1 MALRILD
8 IGLSPGFLRF
18 LNLSWLANG
27 WIRRFYVVFP
37 YAVSMSR
44 LGRLGKSGAEQRKN
58 EMNGPILVFGARG
71 QVGREL
77 VALSTARGVPVI
89 GLSRQ
94 DADITNEITV
104 RAALDVHRPAVVVNA
119 AGYTSIDRAEREQ
132 ELAAAANVTGPAVLA
147 AACAATGI
155 PLIHLSCDHVFNGTK
170 KSAYVEND
178 KIAPLNVYGRTK
190 AEGEAKVR
198 ELLPRHVILR
208 TSWIY
213 GPHGRNFL
221 RNVLKLAAE
230 RDELRM
236 VGDQI
241 GCPTATVD
249 LAEAIIVVARK
260 LATEAKA
267 SGTFHFAGNGAT
279 SWYGLASEIV
289 QRQTIFTGRTPR
301 VVEIKLAEYSTSA
314 KRALNCELDS
324 ARFRTVFGFAASP
337 WKFRVAEVVA
347 AVIATANR
355 KAAAA
360 AAVAAATAAA
370 ASVPVAVPAS
380 NGVRDQNPTGGR
392 PILT

>member
-1 MALRILD
+1 
-8 IGLSPGFLRF
+8 
-18 LNLSWLANG
+18 
-27 WIRRFYVVFP
+27 
-37 YAVSMSR
+37 
-44 LGRLGKSGAEQRKN
+44 
-58 EMNGPILVFGARG
+58 MNGPILVFGARG

-132 ELAAAANVTGPAVLA
+132 ELATAANVAGPAVLA

-170 KSAYVEND
+170 KSAYLEND

-260 LATEAKA
+260 LATEAKV

-301 VVEIKLAEYSTSA
+301 VIEIKLAEYPTSA

-324 ARFRTVFGFAASP
+324 ARFRAVFGFAASP

-360 AAVAAATAAA
+360 AAAAAATAAA